1 MKDPLQGALAELKR
15 EYLYDAPGRLAELR
29 KDVAAFRA
37 GEADASQSLIGRFHR
52 LAGSG
57 GSYGFPEIS
66 EIARGAEQWL
76 KVERPAP
83 GEVTSK
89 KLEELVDRLAA
100 AFDNAARDLGLPPR
114 GPAVTEFGWRALLI
128 GPDDGLRQ
136 EILVALVNSGFVV
149 RTDTGAGEPREL
161 KLSERPD
168 LVVVTGGHDGI
179 DPLATATAWAGAGPV
194 RPRAIVL
201 VGRVES
207 SERVR
212 ALAAGIDTIIPA
224 DRVNVDLPT
233 YAKTLARIG
242 SPPPRVLLIEADAA
256 HAEMLTHW
264 LEQANAKVTHCP
276 NGAEAREAITRDT
289 PDLILTD
296 TRLPGGIDGLALA
309 RLVRQDPRFG
319 LTPIVFLTDRDSV
332 ADQIAALSAGA
343 DHFLTEPVD
352 RELLTHLVINRA
364 ERGRRLREMVH
375 RDGLT
380 GLLNH
385 ATLMAELEHAVEY
398 ARRHGEAFAFLMI
411 DVDHFKRINDRYGH
425 LAGDQVLLHVARV
438 FQTTARASDLIG
450 RYGGE
455 EFGMILRRTDRAGA
469 GVLAGKL
476 RAALAGQPAV
486 VAAGETIPVRVCIG
500 IAAYPDDAA
509 TAGELALVA
518 DSALYRAKAGGRDR
532 VEFGRTPESPS
543 RAG

>member
-1 MKDPLQGALAELKR
+1 MTDPLNTALAELRR
-15 EYLYDAPGRLAELR
+15 EYLFDVPGRLAELR

-37 GEADASQSLIGRFHR
+37 GEADAVQSLIGRFHR
-52 LAGSG
+52 LSGSG

-66 EIARGAEQWL
+66 EIARGGERWL
-76 KVERPAP
+76 KTEQPPP
-83 GEVTSK
+83 GEVAAVR
-89 KLEELVDRLAA
+89 LEELIDRLAA
-100 AFDNAARDLGLPPR
+100 AFDAAARDLGLPAR
-114 GPAVTEFGWRALLI
+114 GPAVTEFGWRALVVGSD
-128 GPDDGLRQ
+128 GPLRKSVQ
-136 EILVALVNSGFVV
+136 EALTNTGFVV
-149 RTDTGAGEPREL
+149 RGESGAGEPREL

-168 LVVVTGGHDGI
+168 LVVVTDTPAGP
-179 DPLATATAWAGAGPV
+179 DPFATATAWSGAGPV
-194 RPRAIVL
+194 RPRSIVL
-201 VGRVES
+201 VGRVEATD
-207 SERVR
+207 RVR
-212 ALAAGIDTIIPA
+212 ALAAGIDTIIPF
-224 DRVNVDLPT
+224 DRVSVDLPT

-242 SPPPRVLLIEADAA
+242 SPPPRVLLVESDAA
-256 HAEMLTHW
+256 RAEMISQW
-264 LEQANAKVTHCP
+264 LEQANAKVTHCAD
-276 NGAEAREAITRDT
+276 GASAREALIRDT

-296 TRLPGGIDGLALA
+296 TRIPDLDGLSLA
-309 RLVRQDPRFG
+309 RLVRQDSRFS
-319 LTPIVFLTDRDSV
+319 LTPIVFLTDHDTV

-476 RAALAGQPAV
+476 RTALAEQPAV
-486 VAAGETIPVRVCIG
+486 LAAGETIPVRVCVG

-509 TAGELALVA
+509 TAGELAQLA
-518 DSALYRAKAGGRDR
+518 DSALYRAKAAGRDR
-532 VEFGRTPESPS
+532 VEFSPAL
-543 RAG
+543 RAHSA